1 MVKILNVSYQV
12 FLKLEQQEIYFRRE
26 IRKLSDQKTFDPFML
41 WKDYYRN
48 VETYWGKTLEENMQ
62 KEEFSE
68 WLGKV
73 VDLNMLYK
81 QMVDKSAKQY
91 LEQMNL
97 PSRDDLSSLSSLIVN
112 LDAKVDDMEDRLEE
126 NIESQLSS
134 AVLKR
139 EMTSLKK
146 DVKDLSSK
154 LDDILHYLTDSQK
167 KEVKE
172 PAKVTSPSAQA
183 KADNEKAK

>member
-1 MVKILNVSYQV
+1 M
-12 FLKLEQQEIYFRRE
+12 
-26 IRKLSDQKTFDPFML
+26 SDQKTFDPFML
-41 WKDYYRN
+41 WKDYYKN

-91 LEQMNL
+91 LDQMNL

-112 LDAKVDDMEDRLEE
+112 IDAKVDDMEERLEE
-126 NIESQLSS
+126 NLENQISS
-134 AVLKR
+134 TVLKK
-139 EMTSLKK
+139 ELTNLKK

-154 LDDILHYLTDSQK
+154 LDDVLQFLKDSQQKEAANVTTK
-167 KEVKE
+167 KTPPNNQTQTENK
-172 PAKVTSPSAQA
+172 QA
-183 KADNEKAK
+183 

>member
-1 MVKILNVSYQV
+1 
-12 FLKLEQQEIYFRRE
+12 
-26 IRKLSDQKTFDPFML
+26 ML
-41 WKDYYRN
+41 WKDYYKN

-97 PSRDDLSSLSSLIVN
+97 PSRDDLSSLSTLVVN
-112 LDAKVDDMEDRLEE
+112 LDAKVDDMEERLEE
-126 NIESQLSS
+126 NLENQMSS
-134 AVLKR
+134 SLIKR

-146 DVKDLSSK
+146 
-154 LDDILHYLTDSQK
+154 
-167 KEVKE
+167 EVKE
-172 PAKVTSPSAQA
+172 LSNKLDHVLQFLTDNQREMTKAPAKVTSPNAQA
-183 KADNEKAK
+183 KTENEKAK